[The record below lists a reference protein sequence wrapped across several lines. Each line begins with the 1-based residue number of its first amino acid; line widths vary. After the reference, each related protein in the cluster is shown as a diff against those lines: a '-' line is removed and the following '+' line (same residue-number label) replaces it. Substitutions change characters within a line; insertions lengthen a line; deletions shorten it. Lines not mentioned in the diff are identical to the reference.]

1 MQQMNK
7 TVDLDAQT
15 PASVASA
22 FLAGKGLLPEG
33 TAAANVERL
42 LVVGDPGLSRS
53 SETARALRAIRAGF
67 PGRDLELLNSPDPM
81 AALAGGEARVAI
93 IGTEAFYAP
102 GDSGPVARGN
112 SLAFAVL
119 GHKSGHLFARSVGA
133 TSDLPSMKR
142 IATDQAGSGSAM
154 VLEMILQSLGRTD
167 VEVVHESKSLTDQV
181 EGIRNGDYH
190 GVFRM
195 AAQGDRE
202 VAGAMQAGG
211 VHLLGL
217 DEWSQEGHT
226 ARYSFIRPTTIPS
239 GTYPAQFLP
248 VASVSTQ
255 FVLASPV
262 ETQQEAGEVGPGTAG
277 VAHAV
282 PVSADAV
289 AAIREA
295 LGTAEA
301 VDPAVPVHSALAPSV
316 EVIDKSL
323 PFRLDVSLINILIIL
338 FTVWVLYV
346 CYLPSPRT
354 FTMPDDDQS
363 QSGTKES

>member
-1 MQQMNK
+1 M
-7 TVDLDAQT
+7 
-15 PASVASA
+15 
-22 FLAGKGLLPEG
+22 
-33 TAAANVERL
+33 
-42 LVVGDPGLSRS
+42 
-53 SETARALRAIRAGF
+53 
-67 PGRDLELLNSPDPM
+67 
-81 AALAGGEARVAI
+81 
-93 IGTEAFYAP
+93 
-102 GDSGPVARGN
+102 
-112 SLAFAVL
+112 
-119 GHKSGHLFARSVGA
+119 
-133 TSDLPSMKR
+133 
-142 IATDQAGSGSAM
+142 
-154 VLEMILQSLGRTD
+154 
-167 VEVVHESKSLTDQV
+167 
-181 EGIRNGDYH
+181 
-190 GVFRM
+190 
-195 AAQGDRE
+195 
-202 VAGAMQAGG
+202 
-211 VHLLGL
+211 
-217 DEWSQEGHT
+217 
-226 ARYSFIRPTTIPS
+226 
-239 GTYPAQFLP
+239 
-248 VASVSTQ
+248 STQ